1 MKVPEN
7 IKGLGE
13 ILDPLV
19 KLADA
24 KNSYSFWNIVKVMNP
39 TIGKLINNFYKEL
52 IKDLDEDNTHKSVIA
67 MSNILD
73 VFLKLDSKKI
83 KSFVSAAKIMDPKQA

>member
-39 TIGKLINNFYKEL
+39 TTGKLINNFYRW
-52 IKDLDEDNTHKSVIA
+52 H
-67 MSNILD
+67 
-73 VFLKLDSKKI
+73 
-83 KSFVSAAKIMDPKQA
+83 